1 MYKSEITEA
10 FRRSALRC
18 TPQRYVVLDYLM
30 QSPVHATA
38 DQIFRAVNTLDPR
51 VSRATVYNNLHTL
64 TRAGLVREVFIEG
77 KAVRFDANIERHH
90 HFVCERCGALED
102 VEWFELPAIAR
113 RSALGERQIR
123 DYEVVFRGLCAG
135 CSTASHAAG
144 KAERRAKLSPSQNGM
159 GKSQG

>member
-1 MYKSEITEA
+1 VYKSEITEA

-38 DQIFRAVNTLDPR
+38 DEIFRAVNALDPR

-64 TRAGLVREVFIEG
+64 TRAGLLREVILEG

-90 HFVCERCGALED
+90 HFVCERCGGLED
-102 VEWFELPAIAR
+102 VDWFELPAIAHH
-113 RSALGERQIR
+113 SILGKRQIR
-123 DYEVVFRGLCAG
+123 DYEVVFRGICAA
-135 CSTASHAAG
+135 CSSASHAAG
-144 KAERRAKLSPSQNGM
+144 RAERRAKPSPSLNQT